1 MMFTPS
7 GCADTGDGMGR
18 ETYPE
23 HEPPDPLQCSSL
35 CPTMG
40 HEGPR
45 GESGGP
51 ELVVRMAPID
61 DETLPEP
68 NLIDSLFRNAGAP
81 FELRPRPVTQWIR
94 ALRDWTNVTLD
105 ITESRA
111 KGEISPYVILPQ
123 EDRDL
128 TLLVQASL
136 QHQLTEATVRGD
148 DTISIRLRC
157 EPTDI
162 ARVVLGLRVFTEF
175 ALELVEEGRLK
186 AAPEAETLSL
196 LAEVADELAT
206 D

>member
-1 MMFTPS
+1 M
-7 GCADTGDGMGR
+7 
-18 ETYPE
+18 
-23 HEPPDPLQCSSL
+23 
-35 CPTMG
+35 
-40 HEGPR
+40 
-45 GESGGP
+45 
-51 ELVVRMAPID
+51 VRMAPID